1 MDRKCIKCNKTKVI
15 SNFRMSGAYRITRCD
30 ACIKKDTNKH
40 NANLRERIK
49 EYAQGCWWIEQY
61 CYASLFYYG
70 GQNKR
75 R

>member
-1 MDRKCIKCNKTKVI
+1 MNRKCRKCKKTKQI
-15 SNFRMSGAYRITRCD
+15 SDFKMSGAYRIGRCYD
-30 ACIKKDTNKH
+30 CVKKDTNKH
-40 NANLRERIK
+40 NANLREKIK